1 MLVTLNTEY
10 FNLHLIMCSIYH
22 IENIDEVEM
31 LVLEHPA
38 MTRELEDA
46 KNGHSALKH
55 LKQQV

>member
-1 MLVTLNTEY
+1 MTDY
-10 FNLHLIMCSIYH
+10 FNPPPDCISIEMYH
-22 IENIDEVEM
+22 IENVGEVEM
-31 LVLEHPA
+31 SVLEHPA

>member
-1 MLVTLNTEY
+1 MTDY
-10 FNLHLIMCSIYH
+10 FNPPPDCISMYH
-22 IENIDEVEM
+22 IENVGEVEM
-31 LVLEHPA
+31 SVLEHPA

>member
-1 MLVTLNTEY
+1 MLVTLNKEY
-10 FNLHLIMCSIYH
+10 FNLHLIICSMYH
-22 IENIDEVEM
+22 VENIGEVEM
-31 LVLEHPA
+31 SVLEHPA